1 MSILADTTEKKALY
15 EIAKTLRFFENLEY
29 LQISAGDAVRIRH
42 AEKIIKSVIGG
53 NGFDAAFSKRRGT
66 HLIKQKP

>member
-15 EIAKTLRFFENLEY
+15 EIAKTLRFFENLEC

-42 AEKIIKSVIGG
+42 AENIIKSVIGG
-53 NGFDAAFSKRRGT
+53 NGFDAVFSKRRGT